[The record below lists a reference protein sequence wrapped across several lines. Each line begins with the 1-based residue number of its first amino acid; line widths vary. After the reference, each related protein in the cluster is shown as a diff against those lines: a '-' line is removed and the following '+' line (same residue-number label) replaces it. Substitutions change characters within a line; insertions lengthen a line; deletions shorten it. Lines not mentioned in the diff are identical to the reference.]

1 MTTDALTRTDP
12 SGLAGDDVLRDLA
25 GIPADSPVDRLRDL
39 RPVARRE
46 AQAAYD
52 LLFRPADDAEV
63 GAVERLA
70 VAVFVAALHRDGR
83 AVTHYEREL
92 RAAGGSDALVAAL
105 TDEADAAATPGPV
118 GTYREPGLAAESV
131 PAPPYRATARD
142 VLGERLAAALE
153 HARLLVLHP
162 RDARPER
169 LGALVAAGWSATG
182 VVTLSQLVS
191 YLAFQLR
198 AAAGLSVLHATP
210 GEPR

>member
-118 GTYREPGLAAESV
+118 GTYPEPGLAAESV

-169 LGALVAAGWSATG
+169 LEALLAAGWSSTG
-182 VVTLSQLVS
+182 VVTLSQLVA
-191 YLAFQLR
+191 YLVFQLR
-198 AAAGLSVLHATP
+198 AAAGLSVLHTTP